1 MINWQPTE
9 KTASDKKL
17 PSLPFFEKKIENCAL
32 YDKRLYPYLRL
43 RAKCFGFVNVNYF
56 RN

>member
-9 KTASDKKL
+9 KTKKL
-17 PSLPFFEKKIENCAL
+17 PSLPFFEKKIKNCAL
-32 YDKRLYPYLRL
+32 YDKRLYLRL